1 MLRLNQ
7 LIVEPLYQGQN
18 FLIQFLRS
26 QNIQNLY
33 TFTILC
39 TGLENKF
46 GLYSREDTPMK
57 EICYTQFGFKI
68 DIEHP
73 KLFL

>member
-1 MLRLNQ
+1 MLGLNQ
-7 LIVEPLYQGQN
+7 LIAELLSQGQN

-39 TGLENKF
+39 TGLEKKMESIQ
-46 GLYSREDTPMK
+46 GKILLCK
-57 EICYTQFGFKI
+57 EIWYTQFGFKI

-73 KLFL
+73 KIFV